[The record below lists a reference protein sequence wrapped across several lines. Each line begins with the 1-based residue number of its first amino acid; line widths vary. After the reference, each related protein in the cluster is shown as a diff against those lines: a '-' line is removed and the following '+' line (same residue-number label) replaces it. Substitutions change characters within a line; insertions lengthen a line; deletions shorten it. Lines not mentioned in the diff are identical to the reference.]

1 MRDVAILSAVRT
13 PIGRAPKGNLRN
25 TRPDDLG
32 GLIVKEALRRAGVD
46 AATMEDLVLGC
57 AMPESGAGAERGAP
71 GRLPAP
77 GCPTRCRR

>member
-13 PIGRAPKGNLRN
+13 PIGRAQKGNLRH

-32 GLIVKEALRRAGVD
+32 ALAVKEALARAEVPGSEI
-46 AATMEDLVLGC
+46 EDLVLGC
-57 AMPESGAGAERGAP
+57 AQP
-71 GRLPAP
+71 GSSARSR